1 MEILLQVL
9 DELDDLHS
17 MLRLKIGGILS
28 LILALLAFIVTVAAF
43 IWLSWFGLLMVG
55 AAALGLLVRLL
66 LRRRIRRAR
75 LAAHDAHA
83 GG

>member
-28 LILALLAFIVTVAAF
+28 LILALLAFAVTVAAF
-43 IWLSWFGLLMVG
+43 IWLPWLGFLMVG
-55 AAALGLLVRLL
+55 TAALGLLIRLL
-66 LRRRIRRAR
+66 LRIRRAR

-83 GG
+83 RS

>member
-43 IWLSWFGLLMVG
+43 IWLSWLGLLMVG

-75 LAAHDAHA
+75 LDAHDAHA